1 MEKPIHQLSLGKTK
15 KNLATDRTPHSV
27 AQSMSWIRSNA
38 PTAIS
43 GQDNPEQG
51 RRDLGGGDAQDSGQ
65 PRVERVAAYGLA
77 RATHLLL
84 RLILVKG
91 GNSIA

>member
-1 MEKPIHQLSLGKTK
+1 
-15 KNLATDRTPHSV
+15 
-27 AQSMSWIRSNA
+27 MSWIRSNG

-65 PRVERVAAYGLA
+65 PRVERVAADGVAGAADVL
-77 RATHLLL
+77 RRLLL
-84 RLILVKG
+84 VEAVQERRAEEAAQGAGTVPPDRHQG
-91 GNSIA
+91 GDRQED